1 MSKQQLSRFGVRLP
15 LALAAAAAAIATAA
29 VLAAGGSAQTPP
41 TSLHFVSKEQRGV
54 GFFPHH
60 RPHQGDRCGF
70 GDTITGA
77 DTGVDRG
84 VCTLI
89 GKNALCTVQLKLSKG
104 TVSAQGLSSL
114 RRNTNTPF
122 PITGGTGAYNGA
134 RGTALVTDTRT
145 GTEVNVTLLP

>member
-1 MSKQQLSRFGVRLP
+1 MGKQQLSRFGVRLP
-15 LALAAAAAAIATAA
+15 LALAAAAAIATAA
-29 VLAAGGSAQTPP
+29 VLATGGSAQTPP
-41 TSLHFVSKEQRGV
+41 SSLHFVSKEQRGV

-60 RPHQGDRCGF
+60 RPHQGDRFGF

-122 PITGGTGAYNGA
+122 AITGGTGAYNGA
-134 RGTALVTDTRT
+134 RGTMVHDESTKPNRNIF
-145 GTEVNVTLLP
+145 ELLP